1 MTMDL
6 IIDFPQ
12 NATSSQHH
20 PRVSFDERSELKF
33 VDNLATEYRDAIW
46 YTETEMKSFKVQM
59 ALLVRSIRSS
69 DITVAQYAEKN
80 ASDTSVFMGLE
91 QHLSE
96 ITYKVI
102 IDRRRASWNAVR
114 TEERRQISLGIY
126 DPHEMMKVVRVESEH
141 SEKRARIVGL
151 LHADKR

>member
-1 MTMDL
+1 MVHRNRDEVLQGSDGT
-6 IIDFPQ
+6 
-12 NATSSQHH
+12 TSKKHQIVRHNSGSV
-20 PRVSFDERSELKF
+20 RREER
-33 VDNLATEYRDAIW
+33 
-46 YTETEMKSFKVQM
+46 
-59 ALLVRSIRSS
+59 IR
-69 DITVAQYAEKN
+69 YN
-80 ASDTSVFMGLE
+80 TSVFTGLE